1 MIRKGDFFLVRT
13 MIAIEIIHREVKF
26 IKGVSLSE
34 KIAEKKENKI
44 RIPPENRRV
53 RINGNHLFVDWIF
66 I

>member
-1 MIRKGDFFLVRT
+1 
-13 MIAIEIIHREVKF
+13 MIAIEIIHRGVKF
-26 IKGVSLSE
+26 MKGVSLSE